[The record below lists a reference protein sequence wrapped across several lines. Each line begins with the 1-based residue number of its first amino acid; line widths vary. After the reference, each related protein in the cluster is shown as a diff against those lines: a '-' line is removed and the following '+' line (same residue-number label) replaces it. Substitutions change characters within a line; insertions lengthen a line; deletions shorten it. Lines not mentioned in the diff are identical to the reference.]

1 MTGRIRQFWLRRR
14 AVFVTVVLLA
24 ASGVVLGAVRFGKH
38 TPPVPTYEV
47 KRNEFLD
54 SIQFRGELKALKS
67 VTLSAPAEAGDLQII
82 KLADEGTAVKP
93 GDIVVEFDKT
103 KTEQELAQN
112 RSVFKSAEVAIDQA
126 KAQAHLSEEEDK
138 TAALKARYDVEA
150 AKLEASKQEILSHI
164 EGEEKKLS
172 LADAE
177 QKLREAEAKQE
188 SDAALNRAKI
198 EETEHASNKAKHDV
212 ERAERVLTQMA
223 IRAPAA
229 GVISILQHWS
239 GSNMSPYRTG
249 DRAWAGAAIAELPD
263 ATTLRIS
270 ARVEETERG
279 RLAPHQPVTVQLN
292 AIPDRQFT
300 GHIEGIS
307 TIASMDFSGG
317 WPITRNFILEI
328 VLDQADSR
336 FKPGSTGQVT
346 VIVDRVAGALTIPAQ
361 ALFQKSGQ
369 NVAYV
374 WRRTQFEER
383 QVDIGRRSADKIMIA
398 NGLGPGDQVALRDPT
413 LKE

>member
-188 SDAALNRAKI
+188 SDAAEA
-198 EETEHASNKAKHDV
+198 
-212 ERAERVLTQMA
+212 
-223 IRAPAA
+223 
-229 GVISILQHWS
+229 
-239 GSNMSPYRTG
+239 
-249 DRAWAGAAIAELPD
+249 
-263 ATTLRIS
+263 
-270 ARVEETERG
+270 
-279 RLAPHQPVTVQLN
+279 
-292 AIPDRQFT
+292 
-300 GHIEGIS
+300 
-307 TIASMDFSGG
+307 
-317 WPITRNFILEI
+317 
-328 VLDQADSR
+328 
-336 FKPGSTGQVT
+336 
-346 VIVDRVAGALTIPAQ
+346 
-361 ALFQKSGQ
+361 
-369 NVAYV
+369 
-374 WRRTQFEER
+374 
-383 QVDIGRRSADKIMIA
+383 
-398 NGLGPGDQVALRDPT
+398 
-413 LKE
+413 